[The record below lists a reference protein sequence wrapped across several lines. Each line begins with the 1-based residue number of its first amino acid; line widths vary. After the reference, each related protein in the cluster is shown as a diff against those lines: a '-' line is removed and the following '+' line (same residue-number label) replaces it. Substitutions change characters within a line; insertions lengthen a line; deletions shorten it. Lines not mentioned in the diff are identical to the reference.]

1 MELKGERIMI
11 TPTRVSY
18 AVLAAT
24 IILAKLLHLGA
35 PLLVVLFSYF
45 ALRQL
50 YFLTTRKWLALALF
64 IIAVAGIAAAGVYF
78 TRAAI
83 LALPDVADT
92 SIPSASAWAQKRQ
105 IELPFS
111 DFDSLRQVVVN
122 TLGEEANYLRNVA
135 NVAKATTTNLVFS
148 ILGIVAA
155 ASLFFKTGLD
165 PYRGTHRV
173 KNNLYSICCEQVARR
188 FRDFY
193 RSFATVMGAQITISL
208 INTALTS
215 IFLLAIRMPHAP
227 LLIVVTFL
235 CGLVPIVGNLV
246 SNTIIVFVALTVSLK
261 LAISALVFLIVI
273 HKLEYV
279 LNSKIIGDRI
289 RNPVWLTLIALILGE
304 RLMGIPGLILAPVV
318 LNYLRVEMLTVEVPA
333 QREEVEALNRRAVR
347 SAELIERLGRIGPEE
362 VQNYFLRLA
371 QEKGFLETVFNAIQ
385 EGIIVTDSKGRIT
398 YLNDAACALFG
409 LEAAEA
415 IGKRLDERIGGLDWG
430 SLTQSGGPVSHDV
443 EIFYPQN
450 RFINFYVVPL
460 VMEQREPTVAGGG
473 DSGGIV
479 AGIHR

>member
-1 MELKGERIMI
+1 MI

-24 IILAKLLHLGA
+24 IILTGFLHLGV
-35 PLLVVLFSYF
+35 PLLIVLFSYF

-50 YFLTTRKWLALALF
+50 YFLTRRKWLALALF
-64 IIAVAGIAAAGVYF
+64 IIAVAGIAAAGFYF

-83 LALPDVADT
+83 KALPNVADT

-111 DFDSLRQVVVN
+111 DFESLREVVIQ

-135 NVAKATTTNLVFS
+135 NVAKATTTTLIFS

-173 KNNLYSICCEQVARR
+173 KNNLYSICCDQVSRR

-208 INTALTS
+208 INTVLTAT
-215 IFLLAIRMPHAP
+215 FLFAVHMPHAP

-235 CGLVPIVGNLV
+235 CGLVPIVGNLI

-261 LAISALVFLIVI
+261 LAISALIFLVVI
-273 HKLEYV
+273 HKLEYL

-333 QREEVEALNRRAVR
+333 RHEEVEVLSR
-347 SAELIERLGRIGPEE
+347 
-362 VQNYFLRLA
+362 
-371 QEKGFLETVFNAIQ
+371 
-385 EGIIVTDSKGRIT
+385 
-398 YLNDAACALFG
+398 
-409 LEAAEA
+409 
-415 IGKRLDERIGGLDWG
+415 
-430 SLTQSGGPVSHDV
+430 
-443 EIFYPQN
+443 
-450 RFINFYVVPL
+450 
-460 VMEQREPTVAGGG
+460 
-473 DSGGIV
+473 
-479 AGIHR
+479 

>member
-1 MELKGERIMI
+1 MI

-50 YFLTTRKWLALALF
+50 YSLTRRKWLALTLF
-64 IIAVAGIAAAGVYF
+64 IIVVTGLAAAGVYF

-105 IELPFS
+105 IDLPFS
-111 DFDSLRQVVVN
+111 DFESLRQVVIA

-135 NVAKATTTNLVFS
+135 NIAKATTTNLVFS

-173 KNNLYSICCEQVARR
+173 KNNLYSICCDQVSRR

-208 INTALTS
+208 INTALTA
-215 IFLLAIRMPHAP
+215 IFLTAVHMPHAP
-227 LLIVVTFL
+227 LLIVATFL

-273 HKLEYV
+273 HKLEYL

-333 QREEVEALNRRAVR
+333 RQEEVEMLSR
-347 SAELIERLGRIGPEE
+347 
-362 VQNYFLRLA
+362 
-371 QEKGFLETVFNAIQ
+371 
-385 EGIIVTDSKGRIT
+385 
-398 YLNDAACALFG
+398 
-409 LEAAEA
+409 
-415 IGKRLDERIGGLDWG
+415 
-430 SLTQSGGPVSHDV
+430 
-443 EIFYPQN
+443 
-450 RFINFYVVPL
+450 
-460 VMEQREPTVAGGG
+460 
-473 DSGGIV
+473 
-479 AGIHR
+479 

>member
-1 MELKGERIMI
+1 MI
-11 TPTRVSY
+11 TPTQVSY

-24 IILAKLLHLGA
+24 IILAGFLHLGA

-50 YFLTTRKWLALALF
+50 YSRTRRKWLALALF
-64 IIAVAGIAAAGVYF
+64 IIAVVGIGAAGIYF

-83 LALPDVADT
+83 LALPDMADT

-105 IELPFS
+105 IELPFT
-111 DFDSLRQVVVN
+111 DFESLRQVVVGA
-122 TLGEEANYLRNVA
+122 LGEEANYLRNVA

-173 KNNLYSICCEQVARR
+173 KNNLYSICCDQVSRR

-208 INTALTS
+208 INTALTA
-215 IFLLAIRMPHAP
+215 IFLMAVHMPHST
-227 LLIVVTFL
+227 LLIAVTFL
-235 CGLVPIVGNLV
+235 CGLVPIVGNLL
-246 SNTIIVFVALTVSLK
+246 SNIIIVFFALTISLK
-261 LAISALVFLIVI
+261 LAISALIFLIVI
-273 HKLEYV
+273 HKLEYL

-333 QREEVEALNRRAVR
+333 RHEEVEVLSR
-347 SAELIERLGRIGPEE
+347 
-362 VQNYFLRLA
+362 
-371 QEKGFLETVFNAIQ
+371 
-385 EGIIVTDSKGRIT
+385 
-398 YLNDAACALFG
+398 
-409 LEAAEA
+409 
-415 IGKRLDERIGGLDWG
+415 
-430 SLTQSGGPVSHDV
+430 
-443 EIFYPQN
+443 
-450 RFINFYVVPL
+450 
-460 VMEQREPTVAGGG
+460 
-473 DSGGIV
+473 
-479 AGIHR
+479 

>member
-1 MELKGERIMI
+1 MI

-18 AVLAAT
+18 VVLAAT
-24 IILAKLLHLGA
+24 IILAKFLHLGA
-35 PLLVVLFSYF
+35 PLLVVLFAYF
-45 ALRQL
+45 ALRQF
-50 YFLTTRKWLALALF
+50 YFFTRRKWLALTLF
-64 IIAVAGIAAAGVYF
+64 IIVVVGLAAAGVYF
-78 TRAAI
+78 TRAAV

-105 IELPFS
+105 IDLPFS
-111 DFDSLRQVVVN
+111 DFESLRQVVVGA
-122 TLGEEANYLRNVA
+122 LGEEANYLRNVA

-173 KNNLYSICCEQVARR
+173 KNNLYSVSCEQVARR

-208 INTALTS
+208 INTALTA
-215 IFLLAIRMPHAP
+215 IFLLAIHVPHAP

-273 HKLEYV
+273 HKLEYL

-333 QREEVEALNRRAVR
+333 RREEVEMLSR
-347 SAELIERLGRIGPEE
+347 
-362 VQNYFLRLA
+362 
-371 QEKGFLETVFNAIQ
+371 
-385 EGIIVTDSKGRIT
+385 
-398 YLNDAACALFG
+398 
-409 LEAAEA
+409 
-415 IGKRLDERIGGLDWG
+415 
-430 SLTQSGGPVSHDV
+430 
-443 EIFYPQN
+443 
-450 RFINFYVVPL
+450 
-460 VMEQREPTVAGGG
+460 
-473 DSGGIV
+473 
-479 AGIHR
+479 